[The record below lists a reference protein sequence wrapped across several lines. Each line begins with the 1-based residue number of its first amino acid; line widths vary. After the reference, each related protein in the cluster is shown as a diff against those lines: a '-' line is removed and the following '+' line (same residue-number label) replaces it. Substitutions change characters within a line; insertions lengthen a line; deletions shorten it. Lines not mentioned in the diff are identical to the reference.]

1 MSRSGI
7 KGVVPLDKMASE
19 IAKTLS
25 DWSQDIAD
33 AMKAAVVEASAEAV
47 RDLKHNSPR
56 RPPPV
61 GGAYARDWTRSPL
74 ERSRYGLKYVVHNKH
89 HYRLTHL
96 LEDGHANARGG
107 GRTPAH
113 PHIGLAEARA
123 QDYLEE
129 KARQYIN
136 DVD

>member
-19 IAKTLS
+19 IAKTLT
-25 DWSQDIAD
+25 DWSQEVDD
-33 AMKAAVVEASAEAV
+33 AMRVAVIEASAEAV
-47 RDLKHNSPR
+47 RDLKRNSPKDT
-56 RPPPV
+56 
-61 GGAYARDWTRSPL
+61 GAYARDWTRSIL
-74 ERSRYGLKYVVHNKH
+74 TNSRFNLRYVVHNKH

-107 GRTPAH
+107 GRTPAY

-123 QDYLEE
+123 QDYLME
-129 KARQYIN
+129 KARQEL
-136 DVD
+136 VDID

>member
-47 RDLKHNSPR
+47 RDLKRNSPKDT
-56 RPPPV
+56 
-61 GGAYARDWTRSPL
+61 GDYAKDWTRSPL

-129 KARQYIN
+129 KARQFIN

>member
-7 KGVVPLDKMASE
+7 KGVVPLDRMADT

-47 RDLKHNSPR
+47 RDLKRNSPKDT
-56 RPPPV
+56 
-61 GGAYARDWTRSPL
+61 GDYAKDWTKSAL
-74 ERSRYGLKYVVHNKH
+74 ERSRYGLKYVVHNKR

>member
-1 MSRSGI
+1 MYII
-7 KGVVPLDKMASE
+7 KPGEL
-19 IAKTLS
+19 
-25 DWSQDIAD
+25 
-33 AMKAAVVEASAEAV
+33 ASAIAESLEEYAGLLQLDLEESVDAV
-47 RDLKHNSPR
+47 SKETVAEIRKDVKSKFGGTGDYAKSWASKKD
-56 RPPPV
+56 V
-61 GGAYARDWTRSPL
+61 GSTTEY
-74 ERSRYGLKYVVHNKH
+74 SRTLYVKDP